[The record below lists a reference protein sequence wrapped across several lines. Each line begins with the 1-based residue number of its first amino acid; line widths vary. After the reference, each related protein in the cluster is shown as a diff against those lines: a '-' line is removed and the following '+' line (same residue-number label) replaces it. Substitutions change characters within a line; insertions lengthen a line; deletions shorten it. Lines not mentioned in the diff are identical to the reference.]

1 MIVAGCVCYA
11 GLVAGLWQTMGAA
24 ALGVGFGGSSGLW
37 FGSCGPFEE
46 SKMIL
51 KWDEELDNEG
61 QEGHSEA

>member
-1 MIVAGCVCYA
+1 M
-11 GLVAGLWQTMGAA
+11 AGLWQTMGAA